1 MLTIVFIVSF
11 IIAFYFQYNATYIT
25 GHFINVYE

>member
-11 IIAFYFQYNATYIT
+11 IIAFYFQYNARHIT
-25 GHFINVYE
+25 DHFINAYE